1 MQRPKITHKF
11 AFFKTTLL
19 STPEKSKKQIDMFD
33 ENTDQ
38 LKMSFEGQFA
48 SWSLKV
54 QKITEVLQRDNLS
67 PDNRQ
72 MWLKELGYYQDLLRK
87 SGEG

>member
-1 MQRPKITHKF
+1 M
-11 AFFKTTLL
+11 
-19 STPEKSKKQIDMFD
+19 DMFND
-33 ENTDQ
+33 NDPPQ
-38 LKMSFEGQFA
+38 LQIKFEGQFA

-54 QKITEVLQRDNLS
+54 QKITEMLQKENLS

-87 SGEG
+87 STEK